1 MKKLTIPELW
11 KEYQTKLKNGI
22 DEPYIKSNDFIVIHD
37 SNYLIANGNIYTEAD
52 NLKLKYA
59 GCKLQ
64 IKQSRKVDNDLWY
77 HYAICE
83 NGQLVTLADED
94 IKIVYRKTIGV

>member
-1 MKKLTIPELW
+1 MGRISNKIKK
-11 KEYQTKLKNGI
+11 GI
-22 DEPYIKSNDFIVIHD
+22 DEPYIKSNDFVVIHD
-37 SNYLIANGNIYTEAD
+37 SNYLIANGNIYTEKD

-94 IKIVYRKTIGV
+94 IKIVYRKTIGD